1 MNELKVNYQESIA
14 LLHGKKWSIRKISR
28 ELGLDRATVRKYVA
42 KVPKSPT
49 DSNPQTGFG
58 QGLPLNSTAD
68 PTAQTVSPEPGD
80 SKSLTH
86 PQTGSQP
93 DCGPESLC
101 EPWRQQII
109 QALKDQLS
117 VQRIYQDL
125 VLEHQFK
132 GSYYSVRR
140 FVLRLGGAL
149 PELPFRRME
158 CEPGEQAQV
167 DFGQGAWVINENG
180 KLKRPH
186 LFRIILSLSLI
197 HISEPTRP
205 Y

>member
-42 KVPKSPT
+42 KMPKSPT
-49 DSNPQTGFG
+49 HPQTGSAP
-58 QGLPLNSTAD
+58 GLPSNSTTN
-68 PTAQTVSPEPGD
+68 PTAQTVSPEPGG
-80 SKSLTH
+80 SKSPTN
-86 PQTGSQP
+86 PQTGSEP

-132 GSYYSVRR
+132 GS
-140 FVLRLGGAL
+140 
-149 PELPFRRME
+149 
-158 CEPGEQAQV
+158 
-167 DFGQGAWVINENG
+167 
-180 KLKRPH
+180 
-186 LFRIILSLSLI
+186 
-197 HISEPTRP
+197 
-205 Y
+205 